1 MIYGV
6 EQTLIFSTDS
16 SIFSCLSLILQQK
29 YWSNLKTAQKIAIMD
44 ILFSF
49 IEFAASY
56 NSYSNLKTRMNHIP
70 AERFVTKP
78 LDRELCIYIVPHDR
92 IWTIHYFYRPPLN
105 LLRQELEG
113 TTIYL
118 DVLQKTTSGLADA
131 ASNTEDKLEG
141 AAEEKLVSFCEQVLK
156 ETSDLQST
164 LGETTN
170 MDVHRVLELRSPVI
184 VKVIQYIFDC
194 LIRL

>member
-1 MIYGV
+1 M
-6 EQTLIFSTDS
+6 
-16 SIFSCLSLILQQK
+16 
-29 YWSNLKTAQKIAIMD
+29 
-44 ILFSF
+44 
-49 IEFAASY
+49 
-56 NSYSNLKTRMNHIP
+56 
-70 AERFVTKP
+70 
-78 LDRELCIYIVPHDR
+78 
-92 IWTIHYFYRPPLN
+92 
-105 LLRQELEG
+105 
-113 TTIYL
+113 
-118 DVLQKTTSGLADA
+118 QKTTSGLADA

-194 LIRL
+194 LIIILSPKIIKSLIERISFLTLSCSRFWKACAS